1 MTPNISSCSMNPEF
15 DLGGGG
21 GGGWNRLKLE
31 GHQQNA
37 SAHTLHGLYISK
49 EHLQWPP
56 FLPHEVSQDNGGT
69 PGDPVHT
76 AMHTIPNRGGL

>member
-1 MTPNISSCSMNPEF
+1 ME
-15 DLGGGG
+15 
-21 GGGWNRLKLE
+21 
-31 GHQQNA
+31 QNA

-56 FLPHEVSQDNGGT
+56 FLSQDNGGT

-76 AMHTIPNRGGL
+76 AMHTIPVALGT

>member
-1 MTPNISSCSMNPEF
+1 MNPHSSSCSKSG
-15 DLGGGG
+15 LGGGD
-21 GGGWNRLKLE
+21 RLKME
-31 GHQQNA
+31 QDA

-49 EHLQWPP
+49 EHLQWPH

-76 AMHTIPNRGGL
+76 AMHTIPVALGT

>member
-1 MTPNISSCSMNPEF
+1 MNPHSSSCSKF
-15 DLGGGG
+15 GLGGGG
-21 GGGWNRLKLE
+21 GGGGGDRLKME
-31 GHQQNA
+31 QNA

-76 AMHTIPNRGGL
+76 AMHTIPVALGT